1 MGQTPPSTPPRGA
14 MTALGRHVGLPVHLD
29 ARLPFPAATTVPS
42 PIVDAL
48 ALDPD
53 PLRRPGSIGDLL
65 LSGPSI
71 PR

>member
-29 ARLPFPAATTVPS
+29 ARRPFPAAATGP
-42 PIVDAL
+42 PPFVDAR

-53 PLRRPGSIGDLL
+53 PLRRPESIGDLL
-65 LSGPSI
+65 LSGPST